1 MGDDATAAPAWTMT
15 ESHTATEAE
24 PADHR
29 DGDRYG
35 CVELP
40 DGEVVVYDRD
50 SHTQWV
56 QSDWAVPVSELR

>member
-1 MGDDATAAPAWTMT
+1 MT